1 MPLLIIFAAHELS
14 YLLNTV
20 TLGMIMVKTVVTAG
34 PDTTIERAAWIMQ
47 VNNINSLPVMAD
59 GELVG
64 IVTSTDVMAVLLNAI
79 GMSEDSRRLSLFV
92 EDQIGRLATVTAAL
106 RDAEVN
112 IQSFFCYPVPGH
124 RKLSQLVIRVHRAD
138 SLDRKSVV

>member
-1 MPLLIIFAAHELS
+1 
-14 YLLNTV
+14 
-20 TLGMIMVKTVVTAG
+20 
-34 PDTTIERAAWIMQ
+34 MQ

-79 GMSEDSRRLSLFV
+79 GMSEDSRRLGLFV
-92 EDQIGRLATVTAAL
+92 KNQIGRLATVTAAL

-112 IQSFFCYPVPGH
+112 IQSFFCYLVPGH
-124 RKLSQLVIRVHRAD
+124 QKLSQLVIRMHRAD
-138 SLDRKSVV
+138 DKPQ